1 MKFPTFKKGVHPPD
15 YKHFTNTKKIEYMPL
30 PDEVFLPVQQHIGAP
45 AEPLVNRGD
54 EVKTG
59 QVIAKTDKYV
69 SSPIHATIT
78 GKVKAVDSF
87 LHPMGSKVEMV
98 HIQRGE
104 KEEWELLDTPKE
116 WRDEP
121 VDNIRQLV
129 RDAGIV
135 GLGGAAFPTHVKLNP
150 PEEKPVDSFI
160 LNGCECEPYLTSDHR
175 AMVEMTDKILTGMA
189 IIMKIL
195 GVKDGYIGIEDNKPD
210 AIEAMQQKV
219 RDRKLKFNVVPLET
233 KYPQGAEKMLI
244 DSVLHRRVP
253 VGGLPMDVGTVVN
266 NVGTAIAMAE
276 AVTEGRPLVQRVV
289 TLTGNGLQQPK
300 NVMAR
305 IGTTFQE
312 LIDFAGGISEDTAQV
327 FMGGPMMGHSQYDLN
342 IPVIKA
348 TSGIICT
355 TDTSIK
361 KVKTYPCI
369 HCGACVAACPVNLM
383 PTRIAKFTEHKQYD
397 EAESLGIMNC
407 VECGS
412 CAFSCPSH
420 IPLVQ
425 WIRIGKYRVSERKD
439 NQAA

>member
-1 MKFPTFKKGVHPPD
+1 
-15 YKHFTNTKKIEYMPL
+15 
-30 PDEVFLPVQQHIGAP
+30 
-45 AEPLVNRGD
+45 
-54 EVKTG
+54 
-59 QVIAKTDKYV
+59 
-69 SSPIHATIT
+69 
-78 GKVKAVDSF
+78 
-87 LHPMGSKVEMV
+87 
-98 HIQRGE
+98 
-104 KEEWELLDTPKE
+104 
-116 WRDEP
+116 
-121 VDNIRQLV
+121 
-129 RDAGIV
+129 
-135 GLGGAAFPTHVKLNP
+135 
-150 PEEKPVDSFI
+150 
-160 LNGCECEPYLTSDHR
+160 
-175 AMVEMTDKILTGMA
+175 MVEMTDKILTGMA

-219 RDRKLKFNVVPLET
+219 QDRKLKFQVVPLET

-244 DSVLHRRVP
+244 DSVLNRRVP

-266 NVGTAIAMAE
+266 NVGTAIAVAE

-312 LIDFAGGISEDTAQV
+312 LIDFAGGISEETAQV

-355 TDTSIK
+355 TDTSVK
-361 KVKTYPCI
+361 KVNTYPCI
-369 HCGACVAACPVNLM
+369 HCGHCVAACPVNLM
-383 PTRIAKFTEHKQYD
+383 PTRIAKLTEHKQYD
-397 EAESLGIMNC
+397 EAENLGIMNC

>member
-15 YKHFTNTKKIEYMPL
+15 FKEFTNTKKIEYMPL

-45 AEPLVNRGD
+45 GEPLVKRGD

-59 QVIAKTDKYV
+59 QIIARTDKYV
-69 SSPIHATIT
+69 SSPIHATIS
-78 GKVKAVDSF
+78 GKVKAVDNF
-87 LHPMGSKVEMV
+87 LHPMASKTQMI

-104 KEEWELLDTPKE
+104 KEEWDLLKVPDE

-121 VDNIRQLV
+121 VENLRQLV
-129 RDAGIV
+129 WDAGIV

-150 PEEKPVDSFI
+150 PEEKTIDSFI

-195 GVKDGYIGIEDNKPD
+195 GVENGYIGIEDNKPD
-210 AIEAMQQKV
+210 AVEVMKQKV
-219 RDRKLKFNVVPLET
+219 SDRKLKFDVLSLET

-244 DSVLHRRVP
+244 QSVLNRQVP

-266 NVGTAIAMAE
+266 NVGTAIAVAK
-276 AVTEGRPLVQRVV
+276 AVTEGKPLVQRVV
-289 TLTGNGLQQPK
+289 TMTGNGISEPK

-305 IGTTFQE
+305 IGTTFQSM
-312 LIDFAGGISEDTAQV
+312 IDFCDGLNDETAQV
-327 FMGGPMMGHSQYDLN
+327 FMGGPMMGHAQYDLN
-342 IPVIKA
+342 VPILKA

-361 KVKTYPCI
+361 QVKTYPCI
-369 HCGACVAACPVNLM
+369 QCGACVEACPVNLL
-383 PTRIAKFTEHKQYD
+383 PTRLAKFTEHKQYD
-397 EAESLGIMNC
+397 AAEELGIMNC
-407 VECGS
+407 IECGS

-425 WIRIGKYRVSERKD
+425 WIRIGKFRVSERNSK
-439 NQAA
+439 QAA